1 MIDCTSLLPIPHSA
15 VFAHPDW
22 HYWGGTALPFE
33 GRWYRIFARWRKEYS
48 FGAWITHSEIACA
61 IGDNPLGPWSDV
73 RPLLAR
79 EETAAWDAHNF
90 HNPCPLYADGKFW
103 IFYTGNRGDGS
114 FWDHRNHQ
122 RVGVAWADH
131 PLGPWTRC
139 TAPIV
144 SPTPGRWDHLITAC
158 PIVTQGPD
166 GLYRMIYKGVADGKL
181 PWGGAVCMGLAVA
194 EHQAGPW
201 VKQDGTFFCK
211 EGFHFTTDDNYFW
224 YEDGEYRA
232 IVKDYGS
239 HYQNRARQA
248 LVRFS
253 SPDARNWEPVSPD
266 PVLTLF
272 ELQFQDGLRGSL
284 HRVDQPQL
292 VRDTEGKAV
301 ALCLS
306 IKEQPDEVSNDLSY
320 TVMVPL
326 AKDSERLD

>member
-1 MIDCTSLLPIPHSA
+1 
-15 VFAHPDW
+15 
-22 HYWGGTALPFE
+22 
-33 GRWYRIFARWRKEYS
+33 
-48 FGAWITHSEIACA
+48 
-61 IGDNPLGPWSDV
+61 
-73 RPLLAR
+73 
-79 EETAAWDAHNF
+79 
-90 HNPCPLYADGKFW
+90 
-103 IFYTGNRGDGS
+103 
-114 FWDHRNHQ
+114 
-122 RVGVAWADH
+122 
-131 PLGPWTRC
+131 
-139 TAPIV
+139 
-144 SPTPGRWDHLITAC
+144 
-158 PIVTQGPD
+158 
-166 GLYRMIYKGVADGKL
+166 MIYKGVADGKL